1 MYPYTYSPGPE
12 AALLAQLQSSA
23 WPSPYTGASPYA
35 GASPPPSPPD
45 DPTRELLLQIITQDR
60 RARQQAAFYEAAQ
73 RHHAARHGADARLL
87 ASVLS
92 RASAPGS
99 DPVDYLRLLGA
110 DPAFSSAAP
119 QAVIPSMLLAQVF
132 SEDPDASRARAAE
145 ILANVSGLS
154 QR

>member
-1 MYPYTYSPGPE
+1 MYPYTYSPGSE
-12 AALLAQLQSSA
+12 TALLAQLQAPTWSS
-23 WPSPYTGASPYA
+23 YA
-35 GASPPPSPPD
+35 GASPSPSD
-45 DPTRELLLQIITQDR
+45 DPTREVLLRMIAEDR

-92 RASAPGS
+92 RASSPDA

-110 DPAFSSAAP
+110 DPAFAAAAP

-132 SEDPDASRARAAE
+132 AQDPDASRARAAE
-145 ILANVSGLS
+145 VLANISGLS
-154 QR
+154 QRY

>member
-1 MYPYTYSPGPE
+1 MYPYTYAPGPE
-12 AALLAQLQSSA
+12 AALLAQLQSASS
-23 WPSPYTGASPYA
+23 WPPAYA
-35 GASPPPSPPD
+35 GGGPSASG
-45 DPTRELLLQIITQDR
+45 DPTRELLLQIINQDR

-92 RASAPGS
+92 RASEPGS

-110 DPAFSSAAP
+110 DPAFAAAAP
-119 QAVIPSMLLAQVF
+119 QAVIPSMLLADVF

>member
-1 MYPYTYSPGPE
+1 MYPYTYAPGPE
-12 AALLAQLQSSA
+12 AALLAQLQSA
-23 WPSPYTGASPYA
+23 AQMWPQQSQGAGS
-35 GASPPPSPPD
+35 PD
-45 DPTRELLLQIITQDR
+45 DPARALLLQIIQQDR

-92 RASAPGS
+92 RASSPDS

-132 SEDPDASRARAAE
+132 SDDPDASRARAAE